1 MNYDVSIVHPR
12 NAHFTFAYP
21 FHVIRPWS
29 ASLLYTTKY
38 KGAPPMPLD
47 ALKIAHIQAVTQK
60 VFTGRTQTVI
70 FVTLAGGTYSYQP
83 VTAILRPQT
92 VIDPQ
97 VLDEN
102 ARPPQPAFEMLML
115 TMTGVN
121 YTGVLYVANT
131 ATATASAVAAAP
143 KYEIIVTLPVGMI
156 PGGTH
161 IVSKL
166 RRLR

>member
-1 MNYDVSIVHPR
+1 
-12 NAHFTFAYP
+12 
-21 FHVIRPWS
+21 
-29 ASLLYTTKY
+29 
-38 KGAPPMPLD
+38 MPLD
-47 ALKIAHIQAVTQK
+47 AIKAAHIQAVTQK
-60 VFTGRTQTVI
+60 VFTGRSQTVV
-70 FVTLAGGTYSYQP
+70 FVTLASGIYSYQP
-83 VTAILRPQT
+83 VQAIFRPQT

-102 ARPPQPAFEMLML
+102 ARPPQPVSEMLML
-115 TMTGVN
+115 TLINVN
-121 YTGVLYVANT
+121 YLGVVYVANT

-143 KYEIIVTLPVGMI
+143 KYEIIVTLPVGLI